1 MLTEETRKINIPEAG
16 RMVLSIEIKLNGEK
30 KMVKEGKTVED
41 MIQSLSLNPQRV
53 MIMLNSELLP
63 QTKYSYSLKEE
74 DELEILPFFAAG
86 G

>member
-1 MLTEETRKINIPEAG
+1 M
-16 RMVLSIEIKLNGEK
+16 SIEITLNGEK
-30 KMVKEGKTVED
+30 KMVKEKKTVED

-53 MIMLNSELLP
+53 MVMLNYELLP
-63 QTKYSYSLKEE
+63 QIKYSYSLKET

>member
-1 MLTEETRKINIPEAG
+1 M
-16 RMVLSIEIKLNGEK
+16 SIEITLNDEK

-53 MIMLNSELLP
+53 MVILNSELLP
-63 QTKYSYSLKEE
+63 QTKYNSSLKEA

>member
-1 MLTEETRKINIPEAG
+1 
-16 RMVLSIEIKLNGEK
+16 LSIEITLNDEK

-53 MIMLNSELLP
+53 MVILNSELLP
-63 QTKYSYSLKEE
+63 QTKYNSSLKEA

>member
-1 MLTEETRKINIPEAG
+1 MLTEKTRKINIPETG
-16 RMVLSIEIKLNGEK
+16 RMVLSIEIKLNSEK

-53 MIMLNSELLP
+53 MVMLNSELLP
-63 QTKYSYSLKEE
+63 QTKYSYSLKKK

>member
-1 MLTEETRKINIPEAG
+1 MIS
-16 RMVLSIEIKLNGEK
+16 SIEIKLNGEK

-53 MIMLNSELLP
+53 MVMLNSELLP
-63 QTKYSYSLKEE
+63 QTKYNCSLKEE

>member
-1 MLTEETRKINIPEAG
+1 
-16 RMVLSIEIKLNGEK
+16 MVLSIEIKLNSEK

-53 MIMLNSELLP
+53 MVILNSELLP
-63 QTKYSYSLKEE
+63 QTKYNSSLKEE

>member
-1 MLTEETRKINIPEAG
+1 MLTEETRKIKIPDAG
-16 RMVLSIEIKLNGEK
+16 RMVLSIEITLNDEK

-53 MIMLNSELLP
+53 MVILNSELLP
-63 QTKYSYSLKEE
+63 QTKYNSSLKEE

>member
-1 MLTEETRKINIPEAG
+1 MA
-16 RMVLSIEIKLNGEK
+16 LSIEIKLNGEK
-30 KMVKEGKTVED
+30 KVVKEGKTVQD

-53 MIMLNSELLP
+53 MVLLNSEFLP

>member
-1 MLTEETRKINIPEAG
+1 M
-16 RMVLSIEIKLNGEK
+16 SIEITLNDEK

-53 MIMLNSELLP
+53 MVILNSELLP
-63 QTKYSYSLKEE
+63 QTKYNSSLKEE

>member
-1 MLTEETRKINIPEAG
+1 M
-16 RMVLSIEIKLNGEK
+16 SIEITLNGEK
-30 KMVKEGKTVED
+30 KMVKEKKTVED

-53 MIMLNSELLP
+53 MVMLNSEFLP
-63 QTKYSYSLKEE
+63 QAKYSYSLKEA